1 MSNNKKYYQITYT
14 IYQVIS
20 FDDEEMRECG
30 YESEITD
37 MDRKDYLNS
46 LIEDEYNIGIPYDD
60 INIQETCP

>member
-1 MSNNKKYYQITYT
+1 MSNNKKYYQVTYT

-20 FDDEEMRECG
+20 FDDEEMREYG
-30 YESEITD
+30 YEGEITD